1 MIGGDGN
8 EGKNIE
14 IFEHFAVDNLNCFLN
29 NFSITLVDKT
39 DVSITR
45 EGKST
50 FENCSSLWVKYLKLM
65 VTSARFYT
73 FFRGRSLIN
82 IKCVFLNLTWVF
94 FEFSIQGCL
103 IILFGGDSNRVETSQ
118 LICIASWL
126 LDSYVM
132 WDFSWGNFWTFLI
145 LSGCFSL
152 VVSKLF
158 NCI

>member
-39 DVSITR
+39 DVSVTR

-65 VTSARFYT
+65 VTSRFYT

-103 IILFGGDSNRVETSQ
+103 IILFGGDSHRVETSQ
-118 LICIASWL
+118 LICIGKLIAWFL
-126 LDSYVM
+126 CDVRFFMGEFLNILNTQWMFFFSY
-132 WDFSWGNFWTFLI
+132 
-145 LSGCFSL
+145 
-152 VVSKLF
+152 K
-158 NCI
+158 

>member
-1 MIGGDGN
+1 M
-8 EGKNIE
+8 ETR
-14 IFEHFAVDNLNCFLN
+14 VRTFLN
-29 NFSITLVDKT
+29 ILPLTILIVSWITLVLLLLIKQMLQ
-39 DVSITR
+39 ITR
-45 EGKST
+45 EGKSNL
-50 FENCSSLWVKYLKLM
+50 ENCSSLWVKYIKLM
-65 VTSARFYT
+65 VTSARFYI

-82 IKCVFLNLTWVF
+82 IKCVFLNLTLVF

-103 IILFGGDSNRVETSQ
+103 IILFGGDSHRVETSQ